1 MSGNTTWPSG
11 LLSSGNTTWPSGLL
25 SSGNTTW
32 PSGLLS
38 SGNTTWPSGLLSSGN
53 TTWPSGLLSCG
64 NTTWPSGLLSSGNT
78 TWPSGLLSS
87 GNTTW
92 PSGYFLQYIG
102 MFLFSYNINFIS
114 DIVSFAAEMYQLR
127 IILVMFIAYWT
138 NCKLFYIQAMHDL
151 QLSPS
156 DSVNIEKLKT
166 LSDSRDDFV
175 NIFDEIDQ
183 ELLRN
188 YNLKKKNFPITLKYL
203 KKLNANSKNFKDEAE
218 YNLFRSKW
226 LKCINSSTSVFS
238 QVRTS
243 TNCVI
248 IDQISANCSGLNLSK
263 VPPDLPASIK
273 TLNLDNNG
281 IRELCENDFGNYPNL
296 LELSIASNCLYT
308 LHENSFY
315 GLSQLKKLILTNN
328 ILVYN
333 SYTFPECVFQPLQSL
348 SVLKLNL
355 NNPHVKYSNFSYPD
369 KALSYLKRLKSLHMD
384 GLKNTTFGK
393 GFSYLTQLR
402 DLTMAGYLN
411 GNCHM
416 SSLYNSTFVY
426 LPNLEY
432 LSLQDCYL
440 IGKNIEAGTFEPLRN
455 LAILSLTHNE
465 DIGFE
470 NLHKVL
476 YGLRNALKLH
486 TLYLQLINDRY
497 SLGVCLNHKVVEHF
511 PPNLQYLDVQEN
523 NLEALDREVIGKL
536 PTSLKVLELSGNKF
550 VLGEYLEDLHKL
562 IQLSELRING
572 GSYFYNLPTFYPY
585 KSVSPLNYLMS
596 NLSCSIYSS
605 PQNKRKK
612 IKFILQFPPNLT
624 KIDMNEAG
632 LAYKLS
638 YFRVNFNNTV
648 KNISLRGNR
657 FPLLF
662 GPIKGLYRIQHLDI
676 SKCQIRNIF
685 SQFFWNFKTLQYLN
699 LSQNYLHFVYKDPK
713 KKFIFSSLKNV
724 QVLDI
729 SFNGISVLTQGILD
743 HLVGLKTLNL
753 NFNPLKIFNVNIS
766 NMPDLRSLGF
776 RNTRLGSLDDSTIAA
791 IDNLIKQGSNITVDM
806 SYSPILCECSNLKFI
821 QWMKAS
827 QAFDPQFH
835 HYVCLYADGS
845 SKFID
850 DQYEYTLMI
859 LTHECASYTIIFF
872 SVSSVTSFLIVI
884 IFIAI
889 IYIFRW
895 KLRYLYYAAYL
906 HYWRNSK
913 RQSTN
918 QTFDFDVFVCYHDDD
933 EDFVLFTLDKELER
947 RHLKTC
953 VHKRDFV
960 LGEPIATNIVRAVT
974 SSRKT
979 LVVLT
984 SDMIKSKWCN
994 FEVQMA
1000 TMESVSNGRPVLIF
1014 LIMSKINSEFLGA
1027 ELSYCVENN
1036 TYVEYPDTNHTM
1048 DAAVMDTFWSKLVND
1063 IKN

>member
-1 MSGNTTWPSG
+1 MSIKYGNGISHAFVFMYKNNMVVGECTLIYSFIKMC
-11 LLSSGNTTWPSGLL
+11 LLTISILLLTFNWYDSQAIFTEDSSQPIFFHSDT
-25 SSGNTTW
+25 
-32 PSGLLS
+32 
-38 SGNTTWPSGLLSSGN
+38 
-53 TTWPSGLLSCG
+53 
-64 NTTWPSGLLSSGNT
+64 
-78 TWPSGLLSS
+78 
-87 GNTTW
+87 
-92 PSGYFLQYIG
+92 FEIKKFEQ
-102 MFLFSYNINFIS
+102 LFNSQDFIFNFI
-114 DIVSFAAEMYQLR
+114 DIRDHHQKQQQTRYYFE
-127 IILVMFIAYWT
+127 
-138 NCKLFYIQAMHDL
+138 NG
-151 QLSPS
+151 
-156 DSVNIEKLKT
+156 DSQM
-166 LSDSRDDFV
+166 S
-175 NIFDEIDQ
+175 
-183 ELLRN
+183 
-188 YNLKKKNFPITLKYL
+188 
-203 KKLNANSKNFKDEAE
+203 LNALEEKNDLVYLLDIKGMAE
-218 YNLFRSKW
+218 LYLTRAKW
-226 LKCINSSTSVFS
+226 LKCNNYSDNISDEKSSSEK
-238 QVRTS
+238 
-243 TNCVI
+243 CVI
-248 IDQISANCSGLNLSK
+248 VNHIYANCSRLNLLK
-263 VPPDLPASIK
+263 VPEDLPTSLEK
-273 TLNLDNNG
+273 LNLNNNF
-281 IRELCENDFGNYPNL
+281 IRELNENDFLNYSHL
-296 LELSIASNCLYT
+296 KELSIASNCLSN
-308 LHENSFY
+308 LHENAFV
-315 GLSQLKKLILTNN
+315 GLGKLKLLILTNN
-328 ILVYN
+328 VLIFKDGI
-333 SYTFPECVFQPLQSL
+333 FPEHVFHPLINLTELRL
-348 SVLKLNL
+348 SL
-355 NNPHVKYSNFSYPD
+355 NNPNIKNNSFGYPD
-369 KALSYLKRLKSLHMD
+369 KALSYLKRLETLHID
-384 GLKNTTFGK
+384 GLKNQKFGD
-393 GFSYLTQLR
+393 GFSNLTNLTTLNLSGYLT
-402 DLTMAGYLN
+402 GYCYLL
-411 GNCHM
+411 
-416 SSLYNSTFVY
+416 SLYNDTFIN
-426 LPNLEY
+426 LQHLEY
-432 LSLQDCYL
+432 LNLRGCSLV
-440 IGKNIEAGTFEPLRN
+440 GKNIEAGTFEPLTK
-455 LAILSLTHNE
+455 LKSLTLSHNE

-536 PTSLKVLELSGNKF
+536 PTSLRVLELSGNKF

-572 GSYFYNLPTFYPY
+572 GEYVYNLPMNYPY
-585 KSVSPLNYLMS
+585 KSVNPIEPQNS
-596 NLSCSIYSS
+596 NSSCSIYNN
-605 PQNKRKK
+605 PLYNRKK
-612 IKFILQFPPNLT
+612 NKFNLQFPLNLT
-624 KIDMNEAG
+624 QILMNDAG
-632 LAYKLS
+632 LNYKLS
-638 YFRVNFNNTV
+638 FFTVNPNNNV
-648 KNISLRGNR
+648 QYVSLRGNR
-657 FPLLF
+657 FPILF
-662 GPIKGLYRIQHLDI
+662 GPILGLNTTQHLDI

-685 SQFFWNFKTLQYLN
+685 SQFFRNFKTLMYLN

-713 KKFIFSSLKNV
+713 KKFIFSSLKNL

-743 HLVGLKTLNL
+743 PLVGLKTLNL

-827 QAFDPQFH
+827 PAFDPQFH

-872 SVSSVTSFLIVI
+872 SVSSVTIFLIVI

-889 IYIFRW
+889 IYRFRW

-947 RHLKTC
+947 RYLKTC

-984 SDMIKSKWCN
+984 PDMIKSKWCN

-1014 LIMSKINSEFLGA
+1014 LILSKIHSEFLGA

-1036 TYVEYPDTNHTM
+1036 TYVEYPDTM
-1048 DAAVMDTFWSKLVND
+1048 DAAVMDKFWNKLVHD
-1063 IKN
+1063 INN